1 MTRTNSDVLAALR
14 KKLAKRGDPPVSH
27 QAIQQRRSRLQ
38 DLVSMPNDIA
48 TYVVA
53 QRAGVRIHQFL
64 DPDTLDKVATAEGH
78 LSAKEGTP
86 AAAPARAAR
95 RTSRAA
101 AITVKEVHLGKLK
114 VPESSLSA
122 SRMAEAEKMAA
133 VYPVLYAFENSMR
146 EFIDGHLA
154 ATYGRDWWDDTKI
167 VSTTVRG
174 NVDRARNAE
183 AKNRY
188 HSSRNARPIY
198 YTMVGDLSLITQ
210 SANGW
215 KVFKKLFPSDKWFPG
230 LVERI
235 ETSRNV
241 VAHMNPLQ
249 KRDITRINV
258 NAEDWFDQIKGHEPA
273 SVPK

>member
-1 MTRTNSDVLAALR
+1 VARTNSDVLAALR
-14 KKLAKRGDPPVSH
+14 KKLAKRGDPPVSL
-27 QAIQQRRSRLQ
+27 QAVQQRRSRLQ
-38 DLVSMPNDIA
+38 DKVPMPTDIA

-53 QRAGVRIHQFL
+53 QRAGVRLHQYL
-64 DPDTLDKVATAEGH
+64 DADILDQVATAEGR
-78 LSAKEGTP
+78 LSAKEGP
-86 AAAPARAAR
+86 ATAAPANLSRRAPR
-95 RTSRAA
+95 ST

-114 VPESSLSA
+114 VPESTLSA
-122 SRMAEAEKMAA
+122 TRMAEAEKMAA

-146 EFIDGHLA
+146 EFIDGHLTA
-154 ATYGRDWWDDTKI
+154 EYGRDWWDDTKI
-167 VSTTVRG
+167 VSTGVRA

-188 HSSRNARPIY
+188 HSSRSARPIY
-198 YTMVGDLSLITQ
+198 YTNVGDLALITQ

-215 KVFKKLFPSDKWFPG
+215 KVFKKHFPSDKWYPG

-249 KRDITRINV
+249 KRDIDRINL
-258 NAEDWFDQIKGHEPA
+258 NAEDWFAQIKGHEPA
-273 SVPK
+273 SVPE